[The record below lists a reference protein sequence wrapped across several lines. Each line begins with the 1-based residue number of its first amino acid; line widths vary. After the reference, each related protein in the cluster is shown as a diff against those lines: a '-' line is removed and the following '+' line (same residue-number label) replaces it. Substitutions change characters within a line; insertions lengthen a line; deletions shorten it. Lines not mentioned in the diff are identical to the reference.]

1 MALKNPWN
9 VPLHAR
15 HLGVIG
21 IPSCNLL
28 FNGSMAQCSI
38 SGVIELASLEAK
50 CQISFYP
57 GSKNHT
63 IAHRYMLGGANIEED
78 LSVLP

>member
-1 MALKNPWN
+1 
-9 VPLHAR
+9 
-15 HLGVIG
+15 
-21 IPSCNLL
+21 
-28 FNGSMAQCSI
+28 MAQCSI

>member
-15 HLGVIG
+15 HLGVTG

-28 FNGSMAQCSI
+28 FNG
-38 SGVIELASLEAK
+38 
-50 CQISFYP
+50 P
-57 GSKNHT
+57 
-63 IAHRYMLGGANIEED
+63 MLNQRGHGAR
-78 LSVLP
+78 LSRG